1 MQTVRWICAIAI
13 AGLAAAAAVTTVGGA
28 QPPAYRVCLDPGHE
42 PAGDVGAVTQASFPG
57 GEYELREVDL
67 NLDVAHAVRR
77 RLLEL
82 NIEVVMTWDGAGL
95 GWPET
100 GAPDLP
106 PAETLSPDPETS
118 DRLGLKARGVACVA
132 AGAEVMFSVHHNAL
146 PGPGNGLAT
155 LYRDPGFGQKDQDRA
170 VAQVVHAA
178 MRDAL
183 NPGKRSRGFVDFGLL
198 RGNWAVARGAIDI
211 PAVIFEP
218 VVISDPQ
225 EALRLAPT
233 IAQAGARRLQIVEAE
248 VGAIVAARPA
258 VRAGLAAVSQ

>member
-13 AGLAAAAAVTTVGGA
+13 AGLAAAAAVTTVGDA

-118 DRLGLKARGVACVA
+118 DRLGLKAHGVACVA

-218 VVISDPQ
+218 VVINDPQ